1 MTRLSLILRSGF
13 HTINRAF
20 SILASMYHGWTLQ
33 AHVTA
38 HARRCGSIHF
48 AGPAR
53 IANVDQLEVGD
64 NVHVNTGTNWVCE
77 GGLVIGDNTIFSS
90 DATIYTRNHCYEGT
104 EPPFDATNILRPVTI
119 GRNVW
124 IGTRVT
130 ILPGA
135 KIGDGAII
143 GARAGAVVAG
153 TVPEGAILGA
163 PRATLIGE
171 RDMAHYL
178 RLDQARA
185 LHRPIYPLEAL
196 LRRLRVR
203 K

>member
-1 MTRLSLILRSGF
+1 MIRLSLILGSGF
-13 HTINRAF
+13 HKVNRTF
-20 SILASMYHGWTLQ
+20 SILTSMYLGWTLQ
-33 AHVTA
+33 AHVTI
-38 HARRCGSIHF
+38 HARRCGSIRF

-64 NVHVNTGTNWVCE
+64 NVHVNAGANWVCE

-90 DATIYTRNHCYEGT
+90 DVTIYTRNHNYEGT
-104 EPPFDATNILRPVTI
+104 ELPFDATNILRPVTI

-135 KIGDGAII
+135 KIGDGVII
-143 GARAGAVVAG
+143 GAGAVVAG
-153 TVPEGAILGA
+153 TVPKGTIFGAQ
-163 PRATLIGE
+163 RAAQIGE
-171 RDMAHYL
+171 RDMEHYRRVDL
-178 RLDQARA
+178 ACA
-185 LHRPIYPLEAL
+185 VHRPVYPLKAL
-196 LRRLRVR
+196 LSKLRGR

>member
-1 MTRLSLILRSGF
+1 MNKLSLIIGTGL
-13 HTINRAF
+13 HQINRAF
-20 SILASMYHGWTLQ
+20 SILTSMYLGWTLQ
-33 AHVTA
+33 ANVTA
-38 HARRCGSIHF
+38 NARRCGSIRF

-53 IANVDQLEVGD
+53 IANVVQLEVGD
-64 NVHVNTGTNWVCE
+64 NVHVKTGANWVCE

-90 DATIYTRNHCYEGT
+90 YSTIYTRNHSYKGDEL
-104 EPPFDATNILRPVTI
+104 PFDSTNILRPVTI

-143 GARAGAVVAG
+143 GASAVVAG
-153 TVPEGAILGA
+153 TVPEGAIVGA
-163 PRATLIGE
+163 QRAAKIGE
-171 RDMAHYL
+171 RDMEHYR
-178 RLDQARA
+178 RLDHACA
-185 LHRPIYPLEAL
+185 FHRPVYPLEAL
-196 LRRLRVR
+196 LNRLRTG